1 MNIKI
6 INGTLICPTESSPK
20 QGELWIS
27 SGKIIAP
34 HHAADFKADLVI
46 DATDKWIMPSAVDLK
61 GRVHLPGVSIQYDN
75 GIKELS
81 AYQQTG
87 FSQVTCFPN
96 HFHCFDG
103 TPTIDK
109 LVQAANPIK
118 LTPVGALTVNNL
130 GEQLND
136 YQALHQAGCVAFSSG
151 LKPITDLTILR
162 SAYDLLASYGY
173 LLIICPQE
181 ATLTKNGCAHEG
193 KIATR
198 LGLKSISRTAET
210 VSLVQHLSLIE
221 ATGVRAHFTG
231 LTSADSID
239 LIRHYKNKGLNITC
253 DVAIAHLHLTEV
265 DIGEFNALYHV
276 NPPLR
281 ASQDLLALKKGLLEG
296 VIDAIVSDHCPLN
309 ASHKLAP
316 FEETLP
322 GMSLIDSFLKL
333 CLKTHQDLSLDQNI
347 SLNLWVAKFTLNPL
361 TILGL
366 PGGTLQPS
374 NQANLLIVD
383 PKLEHL
389 QDQTGFHSQFKQSPF
404 HQWPFSHEISHILSN
419 GQVLYSQ

>member
-6 INGTLICPTESSPK
+6 INGTLICPTESSPR
-20 QGELWIS
+20 QGEIGIH
-27 SGKIIAP
+27 SGKIIAQDNL
-34 HHAADFKADLVI
+34 ADFKPDLVI
-46 DATDKWIMPSAVDLK
+46 DATDKWVMPSLVDLK
-61 GRVHLPGVSIQYDN
+61 GRVHLPGASIQYNN

-81 AYQQTG
+81 AYHQTG
-87 FSQVTCFPN
+87 FSHVACFPN

-103 TPTIDK
+103 TPIIDK
-109 LVQAANPIK
+109 LAHAANLIK
-118 LTPVGALTVNNL
+118 LAPIGALTVNNL

-151 LKPITDLTILR
+151 LNSIPDLTILR
-162 SAYDLLASYGY
+162 SAYDLLASFGY

-181 ATLTKNGCAHEG
+181 ATLAKNGCAHEG

-198 LGLKSISRTAET
+198 LGLKSIPRTAET
-210 VSLVQHLSLIE
+210 LSLVQHLSLIE

-231 LTSADSID
+231 LTSSDSID
-239 LIRHYKNKGLNITC
+239 LIRRYKNKGLKITC

-281 ASQDLLALKKGLLEG
+281 ASQDLLALKKGVLEG
-296 VIDAIVSDHCPLN
+296 VIDAIVSDHCPLQ

-333 CLKTHQDLSLDQNI
+333 CLKTHQELSLDQKI

-366 PGGTLQPS
+366 PGGTLQP
-374 NQANLLIVD
+374 NNAANLLIVD

-389 QDQTGFHSQFKQSPF
+389 QDQTTFHAGFKQSPF
-404 HQWPFSHEISHILSN
+404 HQWPFSHQISHIISN
-419 GQVLYSQ
+419 GQVLNSV